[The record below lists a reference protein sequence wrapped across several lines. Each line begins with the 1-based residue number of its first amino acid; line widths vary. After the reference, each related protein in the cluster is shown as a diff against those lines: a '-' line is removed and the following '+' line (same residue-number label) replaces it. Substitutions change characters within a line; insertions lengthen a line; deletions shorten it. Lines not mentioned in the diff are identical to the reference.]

1 MMSLIHNILSMISMM
16 KEVLIMMSIPR
27 AFLLLAFSL
36 AVSPLILVKST
47 GLALAQ
53 TSDLQSSVTGIK
65 ALVEETLRQHPD
77 LILRALEHDPVVLAD
92 LVERGTEIRK
102 AKIEEARWQAELAN
116 PKVPHMAEDRP
127 IRGARKAPI
136 TVIEYS
142 DFECPYCRAVSPTLQ
157 EVLASYGDK
166 VRLVYKHNPLS
177 FHATAEPAAR
187 YFEAIALQ
195 NEEEAWRFHDLVFQ
209 QQRNLSRG
217 VEAVQEIA
225 ATLNVDHA
233 RLERDLQSDAVTQ
246 RIAADRA
253 EAERFGFD
261 GTPAFLINGVSLVG
275 NHPKRDFDRIIRNM
289 LQKPQAMT
297 H

>member
-1 MMSLIHNILSMISMM
+1 MMSNWRTVS
-16 KEVLIMMSIPR
+16 
-27 AFLLLAFSL
+27 FLAFSL
-36 AVSPLILVKST
+36 AVSTGILVGST
-47 GLALAQ
+47 GQAWAQ
-53 TSDLQSSVTGIK
+53 TSDSQSPATDIK

-92 LVERGTEIRK
+92 LVNRGSELRK
-102 AKIEEARWQAELAN
+102 ARAEEQQWQAEMAN
-116 PKVPHMAEDRP
+116 PKVPTVAEDRP

-136 TVIEYS
+136 TVVEYS
-142 DFECPYCRAVSPTLQ
+142 DFECPYCRAVSPAIQ
-157 EVLASYGDK
+157 EVLSTYGDQ
-166 VRLVYKHNPLS
+166 VRFVYKHNPLS

-195 NEEEAWRFHDLVFQ
+195 SEEQAWRFHDLVFQ

-217 VEAVQEIA
+217 VEALKEIA
-225 ATLNVDHA
+225 SELNIDHA

-246 RIAADRA
+246 RIADDRS
-253 EAERFGFD
+253 EAEQFGFD

-289 LQKPQAMT
+289 LQKPQAMA

>member
-1 MMSLIHNILSMISMM
+1 
-16 KEVLIMMSIPR
+16 MMSIR
-27 AFLLLAFSL
+27 RTFSFLAFSL
-36 AVSPLILVKST
+36 SASIGILASIT
-47 GLALAQ
+47 EQAWAQ
-53 TSDLQSSVTGIK
+53 TSDLPSPVTDIK
-65 ALVEETLRQHPD
+65 ALVEETLRQHPA
-77 LILRALEHDPVVLAD
+77 LILQALEQDPVMIAD

-102 AKIEEARWQAELAN
+102 AKLDEAQWQAEMAN
-116 PKVPHMAEDRP
+116 PKVATVAEDRP
-127 IRGARKAPI
+127 IRGARNAPI
-136 TVIEYS
+136 TVVEYS

-157 EVLASYGDK
+157 EVLVAYEDK

-209 QQRNLSRG
+209 QQRTLSRG

-233 RLERDLQSDAVTQ
+233 QLERDLQSDAVTQ

-261 GTPAFLINGVSLVG
+261 GTPAFVINGVSLVG
-275 NHPKRDFDRIIRNM
+275 NHPKRDFDRIIGLFMPHRDVM
-289 LQKPQAMT
+289 AR
-297 H
+297 

>member
-1 MMSLIHNILSMISMM
+1 
-16 KEVLIMMSIPR
+16 MMSIWR
-27 AFLLLAFSL
+27 TFSFLAFSL
-36 AVSPLILVKST
+36 AASIGILASST
-47 GLALAQ
+47 EQAWAQ
-53 TSDLQSSVTGIK
+53 TSDLQSPVTDIK

-77 LILRALEHDPVVLAD
+77 LILRALAQNPAMIAD

-102 AKIEEARWQAELAN
+102 AKLEEAQWQAEMAN
-116 PKVPHMAEDRP
+116 PKVALVAEDRP
-127 IRGARKAPI
+127 IRGARNAPI
-136 TVIEYS
+136 TVVEYS

-157 EVLASYGDK
+157 EVLVAYGDK

-209 QQRNLSRG
+209 QQRNLSG
-217 VEAVQEIA
+217 GIEAVQEIA
-225 ATLNVDHA
+225 ETLNVDHA
-233 RLERDLQSDAVTQ
+233 QLERDLQSDAVTQ

-261 GTPAFLINGVSLVG
+261 GTPAFVINGVSLVG
-275 NHPKRDFDRIIRNM
+275 NHPKRDFDRIIRKM
-289 LQKPQAMT
+289 LPEPQAMA

>member
-1 MMSLIHNILSMISMM
+1 
-16 KEVLIMMSIPR
+16 MMSIR
-27 AFLLLAFSL
+27 RTFSFLAFSL
-36 AVSPLILVKST
+36 AVSIGILVTST
-47 GLALAQ
+47 GQTWAQ
-53 TSDLQSSVTGIK
+53 TSDLQSPVTVIK

-77 LILRALEHDPVVLAD
+77 LIIRALEHDPIVLTD
-92 LVERGTEIRK
+92 LVNRGAELRK
-102 AKIEEARWQAELAN
+102 ARAEEEQWQTEMAN
-116 PKVPHMAEDRP
+116 PKVATIAEDRP

-136 TVIEYS
+136 TVVEYS

-157 EVLASYGDK
+157 EVLLAYGDK

-195 NEEEAWRFHDLVFQ
+195 NEDEAWRFHDLVFQ

-217 VEAVQEIA
+217 VEAVQDIA

-233 RLERDLQSDAVTQ
+233 QLERDLQSDAVTQ

-261 GTPAFLINGVSLVG
+261 GTPAFVINGVSLVG
-275 NHPKRDFDRIIRNM
+275 NHPKRDFDRIIRKM
-289 LQKPQAMT
+289 LTEPQAMAQ
-297 H
+297 

>member
-1 MMSLIHNILSMISMM
+1 
-16 KEVLIMMSIPR
+16 MMSIWR
-27 AFLLLAFSL
+27 TFSFLAFSL
-36 AVSPLILVKST
+36 AASIGILASST
-47 GLALAQ
+47 EQAWAQ
-53 TSDLQSSVTGIK
+53 TSDLQSPVTDIK

-77 LILRALEHDPVVLAD
+77 LILRALEQNPAMIAD

-102 AKIEEARWQAELAN
+102 AKLEEAQWQAEMAN
-116 PKVPHMAEDRP
+116 PKVALVAEDRP
-127 IRGARKAPI
+127 IRGARNAPI
-136 TVIEYS
+136 TVVEYS

-157 EVLASYGDK
+157 EVLVAYGDK

-217 VEAVQEIA
+217 IEAVQEIA
-225 ATLNVDHA
+225 ETLNVDHA
-233 RLERDLQSDAVTQ
+233 QLERDLQSDAVTQ

-261 GTPAFLINGVSLVG
+261 GTPAFVINGVSLVG
-275 NHPKRDFDRIIRNM
+275 NHPKRDFDRIIRKM
-289 LQKPQAMT
+289 LPEPQAMA

>member
-1 MMSLIHNILSMISMM
+1 
-16 KEVLIMMSIPR
+16 MMSIWR
-27 AFLLLAFSL
+27 KFSFLAFSL
-36 AVSPLILVKST
+36 SASIGILASIT
-47 GLALAQ
+47 EQAWAQ
-53 TSDLQSSVTGIK
+53 TSDLPSPVTDIK
-65 ALVEETLRQHPD
+65 ALVEEMLRQHPD
-77 LILRALEHDPVVLAD
+77 LILQALEQDPVMIAD

-102 AKIEEARWQAELAN
+102 AKLEEAQWRAEMAN
-116 PKVPHMAEDRP
+116 PKVATVAEDRP

-136 TVIEYS
+136 TVVEYS
-142 DFECPYCRAVSPTLQ
+142 DFECPYCRAVFPTLQ
-157 EVLASYGDK
+157 EVLVAYGDK

-217 VEAVQEIA
+217 VEAVQDIA

-233 RLERDLQSDAVTQ
+233 QLEHDLQSDAVTQ

-261 GTPAFLINGVSLVG
+261 GTPAFVINGVSLVG
-275 NHPKRDFDRIIRNM
+275 NHPKRDFDRIIERI
-289 LQKPQAMT
+289 L
-297 H
+297 

>member
-1 MMSLIHNILSMISMM
+1 
-16 KEVLIMMSIPR
+16 MMSIWR
-27 AFLLLAFSL
+27 TFSLLAFSL
-36 AVSPLILVKST
+36 AASIGILASST
-47 GLALAQ
+47 EQTWAQ
-53 TSDLQSSVTGIK
+53 ASDLQSPATAIK

-77 LILRALEHDPVVLAD
+77 LILHALKQDPVMIAD

-102 AKIEEARWQAELAN
+102 AKLEEAQWQAELAN
-116 PKVPHMAEDRP
+116 PKVATVAEDRP
-127 IRGARKAPI
+127 IRGARNAPI
-136 TVIEYS
+136 TVVEYS

-157 EVLASYGDK
+157 EVLVAYGDK

-195 NEEEAWRFHDLVFQ
+195 NEEEAWRFHDLVFE

-217 VEAVQEIA
+217 IEAVQEIA

-233 RLERDLQSDAVTQ
+233 QLEHDLQSDAVTQ

-261 GTPAFLINGVSLVG
+261 GTPAFVINGVSLVG
-275 NHPKRDFDRIIRNM
+275 NHPKRDFDRIIRKM
-289 LQKPQAMT
+289 LPEPRAMAQ
-297 H
+297 

>member
-1 MMSLIHNILSMISMM
+1 
-16 KEVLIMMSIPR
+16 MMSIWR
-27 AFLLLAFSL
+27 TFSFLAFSL
-36 AVSPLILVKST
+36 AASIGILASST
-47 GLALAQ
+47 EQAWAQ
-53 TSDLQSSVTGIK
+53 TSDLQSPVTDIK

-77 LILRALEHDPVVLAD
+77 LILRALAQNPAMIAD

-102 AKIEEARWQAELAN
+102 AKLEEAQWQAEMAN
-116 PKVPHMAEDRP
+116 PKVALVAEDRP
-127 IRGARKAPI
+127 IRGARNAPI
-136 TVIEYS
+136 TVVEYS

-157 EVLASYGDK
+157 EVLVTYGEK

-217 VEAVQEIA
+217 IEAVQEIA
-225 ATLNVDHA
+225 ETLNVDHA
-233 RLERDLQSDAVTQ
+233 QLERDLQSDAVTQ

-261 GTPAFLINGVSLVG
+261 GTPAFVINGVSLVG
-275 NHPKRDFDRIIRNM
+275 NHPKRDFDRIIRKM
-289 LQKPQAMT
+289 LPEPQAMA

>member
-1 MMSLIHNILSMISMM
+1 MMTSIREACSFLS
-16 KEVLIMMSIPR
+16 
-27 AFLLLAFSL
+27 FSL
-36 AVSPLILVKST
+36 AVALGILISST
-47 GLALAQ
+47 EQAWAQ
-53 TSDLQSSVTGIK
+53 TSDLQSSSTDIK

-77 LILRALEHDPVVLAD
+77 LILRALEQDPVMIAD

-102 AKIEEARWQAELAN
+102 IKIEEARWQNEMAN
-116 PKVPHMAEDRP
+116 PKVATVAEDRP
-127 IRGARKAPI
+127 IRGARNAPI
-136 TVIEYS
+136 TVVEYS

-157 EVLASYGDK
+157 EVLVAYGDM

-187 YFEAIALQ
+187 YFEAISLQ

-233 RLERDLQSDAVTQ
+233 RLERELQSDAVTQ

-261 GTPAFLINGVSLVG
+261 GTPAFVINGVSLVG
-275 NHPKRDFDRIIRNM
+275 NHPKRDFDRIIRKM
-289 LQKPQAMT
+289 LPEPQAMA

>member
-1 MMSLIHNILSMISMM
+1 
-16 KEVLIMMSIPR
+16 MMSIWR
-27 AFLLLAFSL
+27 TFSFLAFSL
-36 AVSPLILVKST
+36 AATIGILGSST
-47 GLALAQ
+47 EQAWAQ
-53 TSDLQSSVTGIK
+53 TSDVQSPVTDIK

-77 LILRALEHDPVVLAD
+77 LILRALEQNPAMIAD

-102 AKIEEARWQAELAN
+102 AKLEEAQWQAEMAN
-116 PKVPHMAEDRP
+116 PKVATVAEDRP
-127 IRGARKAPI
+127 IRGARNAPI
-136 TVIEYS
+136 TVVEYS

-157 EVLASYGDK
+157 EVLVTYGEK

-217 VEAVQEIA
+217 IEAVQEIA
-225 ATLNVDHA
+225 ETLNVDHA
-233 RLERDLQSDAVTQ
+233 QLERDLQSDAVTQ

-261 GTPAFLINGVSLVG
+261 GTPAFVINGVSLVG
-275 NHPKRDFDRIIRNM
+275 NHPKRDFDRIIRKM
-289 LQKPQAMT
+289 LPEPQAMA

>member
-1 MMSLIHNILSMISMM
+1 MLMMTSIRRTCPFLS
-16 KEVLIMMSIPR
+16 
-27 AFLLLAFSL
+27 FSL
-36 AVSPLILVKST
+36 AISLGILISST
-47 GLALAQ
+47 EQAWAQ
-53 TSDLQSSVTGIK
+53 TSDPQSSSTDIK

-77 LILRALEHDPVVLAD
+77 LILRALEQDPVMIAD

-102 AKIEEARWQAELAN
+102 IKIEEARWQNEMAN
-116 PKVPHMAEDRP
+116 PKVATVAEDRP
-127 IRGARKAPI
+127 IRGARNAPI
-136 TVIEYS
+136 TVVEYS
-142 DFECPYCRAVSPTLQ
+142 DFECPYCRAVYPTLQ
-157 EVLASYGDK
+157 EVLVAYGDK

-225 ATLNVDHA
+225 ATLNIDHA

-246 RIAADRA
+246 HIAADRA

-261 GTPAFLINGVSLVG
+261 GTPAFVINGVSLVG
-275 NHPKRDFDRIIRNM
+275 NHPKRDFDRIIRKM
-289 LQKPQAMT
+289 LPEPQALAR
-297 H
+297 

>member
-1 MMSLIHNILSMISMM
+1 
-16 KEVLIMMSIPR
+16 MMSIWR
-27 AFLLLAFSL
+27 TFSLLAFSL
-36 AVSPLILVKST
+36 AASIGILASST
-47 GLALAQ
+47 EQTWAQ
-53 TSDLQSSVTGIK
+53 ASDLQSPATDIK

-77 LILRALEHDPVVLAD
+77 LILHALKQDPVMIAD

-102 AKIEEARWQAELAN
+102 AKLEEAQWQAEMAN
-116 PKVPHMAEDRP
+116 PKVAMVAEDRP
-127 IRGARKAPI
+127 IRGARNAPI
-136 TVIEYS
+136 TVVEYS

-157 EVLASYGDK
+157 EVLVAYEGK

-177 FHATAEPAAR
+177 FHATADPAAR

-225 ATLNVDHA
+225 STLNVDHA
-233 RLERDLQSDAVTQ
+233 QLERDLQSDAVTQ

-253 EAERFGFD
+253 EAEQFGFD
-261 GTPAFLINGVSLVG
+261 GTPAFVINGVSLVG
-275 NHPKRDFDRIIRNM
+275 NHPKRDFDRIIRKM
-289 LQKPQAMT
+289 LPEPQAMA

>member
-1 MMSLIHNILSMISMM
+1 MMTSIREACSFLS
-16 KEVLIMMSIPR
+16 
-27 AFLLLAFSL
+27 FSL
-36 AVSPLILVKST
+36 AVALGILISNT
-47 GLALAQ
+47 EQAWAQ
-53 TSDLQSSVTGIK
+53 TSDLQSSSTGIK

-77 LILRALEHDPVVLAD
+77 LILRALEQDPVMIAD

-102 AKIEEARWQAELAN
+102 IKIEEARWQHEMAN
-116 PKVPHMAEDRP
+116 PKVATVAEDRP
-127 IRGARKAPI
+127 IRGARNAPI
-136 TVIEYS
+136 TVVEYS

-157 EVLASYGDK
+157 EVLVAYGDK

-217 VEAVQEIA
+217 IEAVQEIA

-233 RLERDLQSDAVTQ
+233 RLERELQSDAVTQ

-261 GTPAFLINGVSLVG
+261 GTPAFVINGVSLVG
-275 NHPKRDFDRIIRNM
+275 NHPKRDFDRIIRKM
-289 LQKPQAMT
+289 LPEPQLLAQ
-297 H
+297 

>member
-1 MMSLIHNILSMISMM
+1 
-16 KEVLIMMSIPR
+16 MMSIWR
-27 AFLLLAFSL
+27 TFSFLACSL
-36 AVSPLILVKST
+36 AASIGILASST
-47 GLALAQ
+47 EQAWAQ
-53 TSDLQSSVTGIK
+53 TSDLQSPVTDIK

-77 LILRALEHDPVVLAD
+77 LILRALAQNPAMIAD

-102 AKIEEARWQAELAN
+102 AKLEEAQWQAEMAN
-116 PKVPHMAEDRP
+116 PKVATVAEDRP
-127 IRGARKAPI
+127 IRGARNAPI
-136 TVIEYS
+136 TVVEYS

-157 EVLASYGDK
+157 EVLVAYGDK

-217 VEAVQEIA
+217 IEAVQEIA
-225 ATLNVDHA
+225 ETLNVDHA
-233 RLERDLQSDAVTQ
+233 QLERDSQSDAVTQ

-261 GTPAFLINGVSLVG
+261 GTPAFVINGVSLVG
-275 NHPKRDFDRIIRNM
+275 NHPKRDFDRIIRKM
-289 LQKPQAMT
+289 LPEPQAMA

>member
-1 MMSLIHNILSMISMM
+1 
-16 KEVLIMMSIPR
+16 MMSIWR
-27 AFLLLAFSL
+27 TFSLLAFSL
-36 AVSPLILVKST
+36 TASIGILASST
-47 GLALAQ
+47 EQTWAQ
-53 TSDLQSSVTGIK
+53 ASDLQSPATDIK

-77 LILRALEHDPVVLAD
+77 LILHALKQDPVMIAD

-102 AKIEEARWQAELAN
+102 AKLEEAQWQAEMAN
-116 PKVPHMAEDRP
+116 PKVATVAEDRP
-127 IRGARKAPI
+127 IRGARNAPI
-136 TVIEYS
+136 TVVEYS

-157 EVLASYGDK
+157 EVLVAYEDK

-195 NEEEAWRFHDLVFQ
+195 NEDEAWRFHDLVFQ

-225 ATLNVDHA
+225 ATLNIDHA
-233 RLERDLQSDAVTQ
+233 QLERDLQSDAVTQ
-246 RIAADRA
+246 RITADRA

-261 GTPAFLINGVSLVG
+261 GTPAFVINGVSLVG
-275 NHPKRDFDRIIRNM
+275 NHPKRDFDRIIRKM
-289 LQKPQAMT
+289 LPEPQAMAQ
-297 H
+297 